1 MVQPKPFPGTV
12 RYPPRLPT
20 GESVVPSCRGEPFD
34 GIATVDEVAELLAD
48 ERRRLRGVTRVLGHE
63 DRPLMPEEQL
73 YKTEAE
79 TTRADIAAA
88 LRDAA
93 DEIESGDVRLGDG
106 AKEQTV
112 TVPERPRF
120 EVELERLTD
129 SETGAQRY
137 ELEYEIRWTK

>member
-1 MVQPKPFPGTV
+1 
-12 RYPPRLPT
+12 
-20 GESVVPSCRGEPFD
+20 
-34 GIATVDEVAELLAD
+34 
-48 ERRRLRGVTRVLGHE
+48 
-63 DRPLMPEEQL
+63 MPEEEL
-73 YKTEAE
+73 FKTEQEIPRTEIAE
-79 TTRADIAAA
+79 A

-93 DEIESGDVRLGDG
+93 GQIESGDVSLVSD

-129 SETGAQRY
+129 SETGEQRY